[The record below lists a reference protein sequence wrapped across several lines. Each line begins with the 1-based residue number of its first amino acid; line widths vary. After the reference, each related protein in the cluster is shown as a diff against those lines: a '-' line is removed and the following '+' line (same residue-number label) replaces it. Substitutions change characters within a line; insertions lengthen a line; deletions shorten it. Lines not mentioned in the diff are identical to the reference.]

1 MVMLVP
7 TGNLM
12 AQLDLTGLG
21 NWTTVQSSFAE
32 MLNILQ
38 FLNNYVS
45 FSFTIL
51 YIFLGLV
58 GHLH

>member
-1 MVMLVP
+1 MVMLAP

-21 NWTTVQSSFAE
+21 NWRTVQSSFAVI
-32 MLNILQ
+32 LNILQ
-38 FLNNYVS
+38 FLNNLVS

-51 YIFLGLV
+51 YKFEGLA

>member
-21 NWTTVQSSFAE
+21 NWTENSSEFFCG
-32 MLNILQ
+32 N
-38 FLNNYVS
+38 V
-45 FSFTIL
+45 
-51 YIFLGLV
+51 
-58 GHLH
+58 